1 MLMLRVIGAGGI
13 ALVTHML
20 FLSLDFIASVCQ
32 KSLVGQDIDM
42 LNNLG
47 VFSYIHTRTF

>member
-32 KSLVGQDIDM
+32 KSEDRNISVWWD
-42 LNNLG
+42 
-47 VFSYIHTRTF
+47 RT